1 MKTPTAVPA
10 AYQAHPFLDPALRRH
25 QPALARL
32 WVATWR
38 DLRRDP
44 GAYQRMVEFYV
55 RPAGRDTRERRS
67 IHRYFQDADVYLDDL
82 LRLSPEET
90 ASRLRV
96 SPAVRELN
104 DIGPLVAT
112 TFESKDPRVR
122 YEAQRK
128 LYLAKLLFDIDHCR
142 SVRDGLRHKEQWEAL
157 LAETVWPGCEERAEV
172 GLATG
177 SPVRRLARRF
187 GEPPIDVHLYK
198 SRFKKETEPPQ
209 DVTTP
214 SGLHRVEETPRWPG
228 LGRRSGSILS
238 KMIRRGIGDPR
249 LVPDLLGAM
258 FIVGDRGQAYALE
271 RRLVR
276 LLGGPLRWRD
286 RVDTLAGERDRG
298 RLDPRSSS
306 GFQVLKQ
313 IVDVLMADPA
323 GDIPYL
329 FPVEVQI
336 YPLEAYLRTL
346 QDVHFASHTAY
357 KRRQFL
363 LDLLPVLFPLTVF
376 GEVYTEDPTTG
387 ALRS

>member
-1 MKTPTAVPA
+1 MTPPEVPV
-10 AYQAHPFLDPALRRH
+10 AYQAHPFLDPALPRRH
-25 QPALARL
+25 PALARL

-44 GAYQRMVEFYV
+44 AAYGRMVEFYT
-55 RPAGRDTRERRS
+55 RPAGQESRERRS
-67 IHRYFQDADVYLDDL
+67 IQRYFQDADAYLDDL
-82 LRLSPEET
+82 LRLAPEGT
-90 ASRLRV
+90 ARRLRP
-96 SPAVRELN
+96 SPAIRERN
-104 DIGPLVAT
+104 DIAPLVAT
-112 TFESKDPRVR
+112 TFEAKEARLR

-142 SVRDGLRHKEQWEAL
+142 SVRDGLRHKQQWEAL
-157 LAETVWPGCEERAEV
+157 LAETFWPGSEALAEE
-172 GLATG
+172 GLAAG
-177 SPVRRLARRF
+177 DSVRRLARRA
-187 GEPPIDVHLYK
+187 GEPAIDVHLYK

-209 DVTTP
+209 DVTTE
-214 SGLHRVEETPRWPG
+214 GGQHRVEEVPRWPG

-249 LVPDLLGAM
+249 LVHDLLGAM
-258 FIVGDRGQAYALE
+258 FIVGDRAQAYALE

-313 IVDVLMADPA
+313 IVDVLMPDPA
-323 GDIPYL
+323 GETPYL

-346 QDVHFASHTAY
+346 HDAHFASHTAY

-363 LDLLPVLFPLTVF
+363 LDLLPVLFPPAIF
-376 GEVYTEDPTTG
+376 GAVYTEDPTEG
-387 ALRS
+387 AVRS